1 MLELKEILG
10 EDIDS
15 ENKKYLQ
22 NMRRKLDEDKLTWI
36 LGAGIS
42 VPAGLPQWD
51 LLLMNMWG
59 LLTEVNRTGSQAP
72 DVFEGTY
79 DKLMSELKRD
89 SSYKKEYLEKF
100 TEEIRGKGTGYL
112 EGINVLEAAEY
123 LWNIIEEKNI
133 GSHLEKTDMMNLK
146 SLIQEALR
154 LGMQYSAGDLDKKES
169 ELLKGKIENECAG
182 IIAKILGRH
191 GQGEAIVYNF
201 DDLFEFCLERV
212 AGLEEKEV
220 WIGCDNCRYPGN
232 QKIRVYHPHG
242 KIHLF
247 SEWKP
252 RESDNIVL
260 TESSYYSMESKVYN
274 WANSIQAKALAEKS
288 CVFVG
293 FSGVDYNFRRII
305 KNCHELKDGEE
316 ARHYIFIGI
325 NSLVKKIFANALK
338 KEHEISGETDTDKI
352 LRKIFRDPSYIF
364 ERVQMINLC
373 FAQQRYWKKYG
384 IVPIWTTYHEMP
396 GLLNTLLS

>member
-123 LWNIIEEKNI
+123 LWNIIEEK
-133 GSHLEKTDMMNLK
+133 T
-146 SLIQEALR
+146 
-154 LGMQYSAGDLDKKES
+154 
-169 ELLKGKIENECAG
+169 
-182 IIAKILGRH
+182 
-191 GQGEAIVYNF
+191 
-201 DDLFEFCLERV
+201 
-212 AGLEEKEV
+212 
-220 WIGCDNCRYPGN
+220 
-232 QKIRVYHPHG
+232 
-242 KIHLF
+242 
-247 SEWKP
+247 
-252 RESDNIVL
+252 
-260 TESSYYSMESKVYN
+260 
-274 WANSIQAKALAEKS
+274 
-288 CVFVG
+288 
-293 FSGVDYNFRRII
+293 
-305 KNCHELKDGEE
+305 
-316 ARHYIFIGI
+316 
-325 NSLVKKIFANALK
+325 
-338 KEHEISGETDTDKI
+338 
-352 LRKIFRDPSYIF
+352 
-364 ERVQMINLC
+364 
-373 FAQQRYWKKYG
+373 
-384 IVPIWTTYHEMP
+384 
-396 GLLNTLLS
+396 